1 MRLRGQV
8 FHPSTSIRS
17 ISSFCISS
25 SSQTSRSSRRR
36 RRFPAKTAVFTR
48 PLALAASLFF
58 LAAGAVGAE
67 FHSTL
72 EPAVLYDAPSVR
84 SKPLFVLGREVP
96 VEVIVSV
103 EGWYKIR
110 DATGSVAWM
119 EKKAA
124 ADRRTV
130 VVRASSADVLAS
142 PEANAAVVFKAE
154 QNVLLEL
161 ADTSYATS
169 TPGWAKV
176 RHRDG
181 QTGYVRISQVWGL

>member
-1 MRLRGQV
+1 VFERL
-8 FHPSTSIRS
+8 
-17 ISSFCISS
+17 
-25 SSQTSRSSRRR
+25 
-36 RRFPAKTAVFTR
+36 
-48 PLALAASLFF
+48 LALAASLLF
-58 LAAGAVGAE
+58 ATGAIGAE
-67 FHSTL
+67 FHSTS
-72 EPAVLYDAPSVR
+72 ETAVLYDAPSVKA
-84 SKPLFVLGREVP
+84 KPLFVLGREVP

-119 EKKAA
+119 EKKSV

-130 VVRASSADVLAS
+130 VVRAATADIVAS

-161 ADTSYATS
+161 VDASHATS

>member
-1 MRLRGQV
+1 MFG
-8 FHPSTSIRS
+8 
-17 ISSFCISS
+17 
-25 SSQTSRSSRRR
+25 
-36 RRFPAKTAVFTR
+36 R
-48 PLALAASLFF
+48 PLALAASLL
-58 LAAGAVGAE
+58 LATGAIGAE
-67 FHSTL
+67 FHSTS
-72 EPAVLYDAPSVR
+72 ETAVLYDAPSVKA
-84 SKPLFVLGREVP
+84 KPLFVLGREVP
-96 VEVIVSV
+96 VEVIISV

-119 EKKAA
+119 EKKAV

-130 VVRASSADVLAS
+130 VVRASTADVLAS

-161 ADTSYATS
+161 VDASHATS

>member
-1 MRLRGQV
+1 V
-8 FHPSTSIRS
+8 FG
-17 ISSFCISS
+17 
-25 SSQTSRSSRRR
+25 
-36 RRFPAKTAVFTR
+36 R
-48 PLALAASLFF
+48 PLALAASLLFT
-58 LAAGAVGAE
+58 AGAAGAE
-67 FHSTL
+67 FHSTSD
-72 EPAVLYDAPSVR
+72 AVVLYDAPSVKA
-84 SKPLFVLGREVP
+84 KPLFVLGREVP

-110 DATGSVAWM
+110 DATGGVAWI
-119 EKKAA
+119 EKKAV

-130 VVRASSADVLAS
+130 VVRASSADIVAS
-142 PEANAAVVFKAE
+142 PEANAAIVFKAE

-161 ADTSYATS
+161 ADASYATS

>member
-1 MRLRGQV
+1 MFG
-8 FHPSTSIRS
+8 
-17 ISSFCISS
+17 
-25 SSQTSRSSRRR
+25 
-36 RRFPAKTAVFTR
+36 R
-48 PLALAASLFF
+48 PLALAASLLF
-58 LAAGAVGAE
+58 ATGAFGAE
-67 FHSTL
+67 FHSTS
-72 EPAVLYDAPSVR
+72 ETAVLYDAPSVKA
-84 SKPLFVLGREVP
+84 KPLFVLGREVP

-119 EKKAA
+119 EKKLV

-130 VVRASSADVLAS
+130 VVRASTADVVAS

-161 ADTSYATS
+161 VDASHATS

-181 QTGYVRISQVWGL
+181 QTGYVRITQVWGL

>member
-1 MRLRGQV
+1 MFG
-8 FHPSTSIRS
+8 
-17 ISSFCISS
+17 
-25 SSQTSRSSRRR
+25 
-36 RRFPAKTAVFTR
+36 R
-48 PLALAASLFF
+48 PLALAASLL
-58 LAAGAVGAE
+58 LATGATGAE
-67 FHSTL
+67 FHSTS
-72 EPAVLYDAPSVR
+72 ETAVLYDAPSVKA
-84 SKPLFVLGREVP
+84 KPLFVLGREVP

-119 EKKAA
+119 EKKAVT
-124 ADRRTV
+124 DRRTV
-130 VVRASSADVLAS
+130 VVRASTADVVAS

-161 ADTSYATS
+161 VDASHATS

>member
-1 MRLRGQV
+1 MFG
-8 FHPSTSIRS
+8 
-17 ISSFCISS
+17 
-25 SSQTSRSSRRR
+25 
-36 RRFPAKTAVFTR
+36 R
-48 PLALAASLFF
+48 PLALAASLLFTT
-58 LAAGAVGAE
+58 GAVGAE
-67 FHSTL
+67 FHSTS
-72 EPAVLYDAPSVR
+72 EAVVLYDAPSVKA
-84 SKPLFVLGREVP
+84 KPLFVLGREVP

-110 DATGSVAWM
+110 DATGGVAWI
-119 EKKAA
+119 EKRAV

-130 VVRASSADVLAS
+130 VVRASSADIVAS
-142 PEANAAVVFKAE
+142 PEANAAIVFKAE

-161 ADTSYATS
+161 ADASYASS

>member
-1 MRLRGQV
+1 MFG
-8 FHPSTSIRS
+8 
-17 ISSFCISS
+17 
-25 SSQTSRSSRRR
+25 
-36 RRFPAKTAVFTR
+36 R

-58 LAAGAVGAE
+58 AIGAGGAE
-67 FHSTL
+67 IHSTS
-72 EPAVLYDAPSVR
+72 EAVVLYDAPSIKA
-84 SKPLFVLGREVP
+84 KPLFVLGREVP

-110 DATGSVAWM
+110 DSTGSVAWM
-119 EKKAA
+119 EKKAV
-124 ADRRTV
+124 ADRRTI
-130 VVRASSADVLAS
+130 VVRASSADIVAS
-142 PEANAAVVFKAE
+142 PEANAAIVFKAE

-161 ADTSYATS
+161 ADASYATS

>member
-1 MRLRGQV
+1 MFG
-8 FHPSTSIRS
+8 
-17 ISSFCISS
+17 
-25 SSQTSRSSRRR
+25 
-36 RRFPAKTAVFTR
+36 R
-48 PLALAASLFF
+48 PLALAASLLFT
-58 LAAGAVGAE
+58 AGAPAAE
-67 FHSTL
+67 FHSTSD
-72 EPAVLYDAPSVR
+72 AVVLYDAPSVKA
-84 SKPLFVLGREVP
+84 KPLFVLGREVP

-110 DATGSVAWM
+110 DATGGVAWI
-119 EKKAA
+119 EKKAV

-130 VVRASSADVLAS
+130 VVRASSADIVAG
-142 PEANAAVVFKAE
+142 PEANAAIVFKAE

-161 ADTSYATS
+161 ADASYASS

>member
-1 MRLRGQV
+1 MLGRL
-8 FHPSTSIRS
+8 
-17 ISSFCISS
+17 
-25 SSQTSRSSRRR
+25 
-36 RRFPAKTAVFTR
+36 
-48 PLALAASLFF
+48 LALAASLLF
-58 LAAGAVGAE
+58 ATGAIGAE
-67 FHSTL
+67 FHSTS
-72 EPAVLYDAPSVR
+72 ETAVLYDAPSVKA
-84 SKPLFVLGREVP
+84 KPLFVLGREVP

-119 EKKAA
+119 EKKAV

-130 VVRASSADVLAS
+130 VVRASSADIVAS
-142 PEANAAVVFKAE
+142 PEASAAVVFKAE

>member
-1 MRLRGQV
+1 
-8 FHPSTSIRS
+8 
-17 ISSFCISS
+17 
-25 SSQTSRSSRRR
+25 
-36 RRFPAKTAVFTR
+36 VFTR
-48 PLALAASLFF
+48 PLALAAPLLL
-58 LAAGAVGAE
+58 LAAGAIGAE
-67 FHSTL
+67 FHSTS
-72 EPAVLYDAPSVR
+72 ETAVLYDAPSVKA
-84 SKPLFVLGREVP
+84 KPLFVLGREVP
-96 VEVIVSV
+96 VEIIVSV

-119 EKKAA
+119 EKKAVA
-124 ADRRTV
+124 NRRTV
-130 VVRASSADVLAS
+130 VVRASTADVVAS

>member
-1 MRLRGQV
+1 V
-8 FHPSTSIRS
+8 FR
-17 ISSFCISS
+17 
-25 SSQTSRSSRRR
+25 
-36 RRFPAKTAVFTR
+36 R
-48 PLALAASLFF
+48 PLALAASLLFTTG
-58 LAAGAVGAE
+58 AAGAE
-67 FHSTL
+67 FHSTS
-72 EPAVLYDAPSVR
+72 EAVVLYDAPSVKA
-84 SKPLFVLGREVP
+84 KPLFVLGREVP

-110 DATGSVAWM
+110 DATGGVAWI
-119 EKKAA
+119 EKKVV

-130 VVRASSADVLAS
+130 VVRASSADIVAS
-142 PEANAAVVFKAE
+142 PEANAAIVFKAE

-161 ADTSYATS
+161 ADASYATS

>member
-1 MRLRGQV
+1 M
-8 FHPSTSIRS
+8 FE
-17 ISSFCISS
+17 
-25 SSQTSRSSRRR
+25 
-36 RRFPAKTAVFTR
+36 R
-48 PLALAASLFF
+48 PLALVASLL
-58 LAAGAVGAE
+58 LATGAIGAE
-67 FHSTL
+67 FHSTS
-72 EPAVLYDAPSVR
+72 ETAVLYDAPSVKA
-84 SKPLFVLGREVP
+84 KPLFVLGREVP

-103 EGWYKIR
+103 EGWYKVR

-119 EKKAA
+119 EKKAV

-130 VVRASSADVLAS
+130 VVRASTADVVAS

-161 ADTSYATS
+161 VDASYATS